1 MPVQIRFVVDDEAAR
16 KALQDFPKQARFAM
30 ALALT
35 RVAQEAQARVRG
47 DLTEN
52 FTIRSPWV
60 SKGIRIVRA
69 NPKTLEAVVFSKD
82 DFMALQEA
90 GGTKEPRSGKTVA
103 VPVGARRT
111 KQAIT
116 RPSAWPKAL
125 LGKPGHFL
133 APLGTGGLYMGT
145 ERIRRDG
152 SAKVRRSRSTLSET
166 MGLWKRA
173 GAKVVMS
180 KGRYAGQR
188 RQPIKLMY
196 ALKEEVEVK
205 PRFLFRETVEQVARE
220 SFAMHFQQALR
231 EALATARP

>member
-16 KALQDFPKQARFAM
+16 KALQDFPKQARFAI

-35 RVAQEAQARVRG
+35 RVAQEAQARVVQ
-47 DLTEN
+47 DLPDH

-60 SKGIRIVRA
+60 GKGIRVARA
-69 NPKTLEAVVFSKD
+69 NPRTMEAVVFSKD
-82 DFMALQEA
+82 DFMALQEE
-90 GGTKEPRSGKTVA
+90 GGTKEPRSGRSVA

-111 KQAIT
+111 KQTIT
-116 RPSAWPKAL
+116 RPGKWPKAL
-125 LGKPGHFL
+125 LQKPGHFI

-166 MGLWKRA
+166 MGLWQRV
-173 GAKVVMS
+173 GAKVVMT

-196 ALKEEVEVK
+196 ALKGEVEVK
-205 PRFLFRETVEQVARE
+205 PRFLFRETVEKVARD
-220 SFAMHFQQALR
+220 SFAMHFQEALR
-231 EALATARP
+231 EALATAKP

>member
-1 MPVQIRFVVDDEAAR
+1 MPVQIRFVLDDEAAR
-16 KALQDFPKQARFAM
+16 RALQQHPRQARFAA

-35 RVAQEAQARVRG
+35 RVAQEAQARVVQ
-47 DLTEN
+47 DLPDH

-69 NPKTLEAVVFSKD
+69 NAQTLEATVLSKD
-82 DFMALQEA
+82 DFMALQEE
-90 GGTKEPRSGKTVA
+90 GGAKEPRSGKSVA
-103 VPVGARRT
+103 VPIGARKT
-111 KQAIT
+111 KQSIT
-116 RPSAWPKAL
+116 RPGSWPKAL
-125 LGKPGHFL
+125 LGKRGYFI
-133 APLGTGGLYMGT
+133 APLATGGLYMGA

-152 SAKVRRSRSTLSET
+152 SVKLRRSRSTLSEE

-173 GAKVVMS
+173 GAKTVMS

-220 SFAMHFQQALR
+220 RFAMHFQDALR